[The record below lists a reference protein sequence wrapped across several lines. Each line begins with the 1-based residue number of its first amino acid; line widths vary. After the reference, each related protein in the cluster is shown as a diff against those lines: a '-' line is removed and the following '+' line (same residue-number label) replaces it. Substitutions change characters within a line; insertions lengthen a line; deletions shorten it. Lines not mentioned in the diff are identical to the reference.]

1 MKNALLTLISTFLTC
16 ALSAQIN
23 VTYKV
28 DIAEY
33 LQSGNLLGANGIRI
47 GGNFA
52 ANGAVVGGNGM
63 ADWTPSDATSAMSQE
78 DIGTIWS
85 ITVTY
90 PSSDAG
96 STQLY
101 KFVNNDW
108 GTNEGTASNLIAI
121 DGCGL
126 DDGSGNINRTL
137 TIPAADTT
145 LLYCWDNCDPCAG
158 FPTALQHVSNSIKP
172 FVFPNPAKNSF
183 NLSGSFISEQPCTID
198 FFNPL
203 GQAVRSITL
212 NPTKSELQSHE
223 LDVSSLTPGLYV
235 LKLANGSIASTLP
248 LLIKE

>member
-1 MKNALLTLISTFLTC
+1 MKNALLTLISTLLTC

-23 VTYKV
+23 VTYQV

-33 LQSGNLLGANGIRI
+33 LQAGGILGTNGIRI
-47 GGNFA
+47 GGDFA
-52 ANGAVVGGNGM
+52 GNNATFQGNPM
-63 ADWTPSDATSAMSQE
+63 VDWTPSNGFCAMSQV
-78 DIGTIWS
+78 DTSTIWT

-90 PSSDAG
+90 PSSSAG
-96 STQLY
+96 ATQLY

-108 GTNEGTASNLIAI
+108 GTNEGTAANLIAI

-137 TIPAADTT
+137 TIPTADTT
-145 LLYCWDNCDPCAG
+145 LLYCWDKCDPCAG

-172 FVFPNPAKNSF
+172 FVFPNPAKNSL
-183 NLSGSFISEQPCTID
+183 NLSGSFVSEQPCTID

-212 NPTKSELQSHE
+212 RPVNSELQSHK
-223 LDVSSLTPGLYV
+223 LDISSLAPGMYL
-235 LKLANGSIASTLP
+235 LKLTNGSHVSCIP
-248 LLIKE
+248 LLVE